1 LKKWSEKKKKKK
13 QRGLRTYWEF
23 VGRGWRRREVDVEGH
38 GTAQCGT
45 EMLVPLVVT
54 SKHL

>member
-1 LKKWSEKKKKKK
+1 MELKKKK